1 MANRQWLNNV
11 CHDRRNE
18 VVAVRKLHQKQWPIS
33 LTLICIILGL
43 IIALQLRAQENL
55 NNTSLYKKNDVIVK
69 MIKNSEEENQSL
81 QAGIQT
87 VRDQINEYE
96 KEATKGESHLKILK
110 NQLDELKDVAGLTE
124 LEGSG
129 VIVIMDD
136 NKTSFKQLGGDP
148 RWYIIHNT
156 DLLRIINELWAYGA
170 EAIAVNDQRIVMMS
184 EVRCVGNTIMINA
197 ERLAPPFKIKAI
209 GDPEKL
215 RQGIEGNGQGI
226 LYELK
231 SLDFPIEV
239 KESQVIIPA
248 YKKSFTFN
256 NVEIVEEP

>member
-1 MANRQWLNNV
+1 M
-11 CHDRRNE
+11 
-18 VVAVRKLHQKQWPIS
+18 VVSKLHHRHWPIS

-55 NNTSLYKKNDVIVK
+55 NNTSLYKKNDDIVK
-69 MIKNSEEENQSL
+69 MIKNLEGENQSL
-81 QAGIQT
+81 QAGIQV

-96 KEATKGESHLKILK
+96 EEATKGESHLKILK
-110 NQLDELKDVAGLTE
+110 NQLDDLKDVAGLTE

-129 VIVIMDD
+129 VIIVMDD
-136 NKTSFKQLGGDP
+136 NKKSFNQLGGDP
-148 RWYIIHNT
+148 NWYIIHNS

-170 EAIAVNDQRIVMMS
+170 ESMAVNDQRIVMMS

-197 ERLAPPFKIKAI
+197 ERIAPPFEIRAI
-209 GDPEKL
+209 GDPERL
-215 RQGIEGNGQGI
+215 RQGIEGNRQGI

-239 KESQVIIPA
+239 KESQVVIPA

-256 NVEIVEEP
+256 NVEIVEEPKQNS